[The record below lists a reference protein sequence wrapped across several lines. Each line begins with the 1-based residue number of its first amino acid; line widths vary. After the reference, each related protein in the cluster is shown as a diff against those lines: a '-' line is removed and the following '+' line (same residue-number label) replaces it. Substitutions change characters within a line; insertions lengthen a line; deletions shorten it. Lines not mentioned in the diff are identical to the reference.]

1 MKNVLVFLAL
11 IASTPLIAQVDLV
24 SAQDGKAYTINRESG
39 EIVFLDNGV
48 ATVVENR
55 SDMKEFLQDI
65 VDDPATSEDVRE
77 FSKSI
82 LQKFYSITKVGQYWV
97 EEVKE

>member
-1 MKNVLVFLAL
+1 M
-11 IASTPLIAQVDLV
+11 TTT
-24 SAQDGKAYTINRESG
+24 YTINRESG
-39 EIVFLDNGV
+39 EIIFLDNGV
-48 ATVVENR
+48 ATVVENK
-55 SDMKEFLQDI
+55 SDLKEFLQDK

-82 LQKFYSITKVGQYWV
+82 LQKFYAITKVGQYWV